1 MLTILSGLLFYVSNS
16 FEFRGLIPAREKFP
30 VCPATEREQ
39 VEPHHSA
46 RQAAPWYKLEAQHRV
61 CSQKNNSLYR
71 SGAVNVQHEY
81 CISSGLFLKVP
92 YNVTFGGSANL
103 ILLLLKSLP

>member
-1 MLTILSGLLFYVSNS
+1 M
-16 FEFRGLIPAREKFP
+16 
-30 VCPATEREQ
+30 CPATEREQ

-103 ILLLLKSLP
+103 ILLLLKTLP

>member
-1 MLTILSGLLFYVSNS
+1 MFTILSSSLFYVYNS

-30 VCPATEREQ
+30 VCPTTEREQ
-39 VEPHHSA
+39 VEPRPSA
-46 RQAAPWYKLEAQHRV
+46 HQAAPWYKLEAQRRV

-71 SGAVNVQHEY
+71 YGAVNVQHKY

-92 YNVTFGGSANL
+92 YNVTF
-103 ILLLLKSLP
+103 